1 MVSGLRSDV
10 LCALFLLSAFL
21 CIIKA
26 DQGGRAGAWWA
37 GAIGLY
43 ALGLLSKEVALA
55 FPFLVLAYDG
65 AIARQRKAP
74 LEPKA
79 LWRRYGALLAVT
91 GVYALLRF
99 GPYAGPPHST
109 GYVGGSLASAM
120 ITMPG
125 ILAQYAR
132 LLLFPLR
139 LNADYLV
146 RPIENL
152 AEPQALA
159 GLAVLV
165 IAVYAIVLGYR
176 KR

>member
-1 MVSGLRSDV
+1 MKVFG
-10 LCALFLLSAFL
+10 
-21 CIIKA
+21 
-26 DQGGRAGAWWA
+26 
-37 GAIGLY
+37 
-43 ALGLLSKEVALA
+43 
-55 FPFLVLAYDG
+55 
-65 AIARQRKAP
+65 
-74 LEPKA
+74 
-79 LWRRYGALLAVT
+79 RRYGALLAVT

-176 KR
+176 KGNYPLNGTRHAWKVALSRSGCNLRLYRKLASAK